1 MFRNTFGFTRGI
13 FIVSLSLLGISH
25 SPASPVSSMPE
36 RLVEDPVSAEWA
48 EKWREDIAFVAA
60 QMPEKHYDLFHTMSR
75 DEFDQAIA
83 SLTSKVSSY
92 SHHDIIVELARIV
105 ARVSDG
111 HTRLTLPLA
120 PGIDFFQGHTKTL
133 RH

>member
-1 MFRNTFGFTRGI
+1 MLRNNSGFTRGI

-25 SPASPVSSMPE
+25 SLASPSVSMPQ
-36 RLVEDPVSAEWA
+36 RHVEVPVSAEWA

-75 DEFDQAIA
+75 DDFDQAIA
-83 SLTSKVSSY
+83 SLTSNVTTY

-105 ARVSDG
+105 ARAGPWRS
-111 HTRLTLPLA
+111 RA
-120 PGIDFFQGHTKTL
+120 NARWA
-133 RH
+133 RHSRSRPRE